1 MLSAIS
7 MGFSITNI
15 LYLIYLQMTVKELIE
30 KLQKMPQDKEVWI
43 YRENGTFKSEYD
55 ATTLESVEENR
66 VNDMENWG
74 ELKDVV
80 ILNAD

>member
-43 YRENGTFKSEYD
+43 YRENGSFKSEYD
-55 ATTLESVEENR
+55 ATTLESVEEYR
-66 VNDMENWG
+66 VNDMEN
-74 ELKDVV
+74 
-80 ILNAD
+80 

>member
-66 VNDMENWG
+66 VNDMEN
-74 ELKDVV
+74 
-80 ILNAD
+80 

>member
-1 MLSAIS
+1 MK
-7 MGFSITNI
+7 
-15 LYLIYLQMTVKELIE
+15 VKELIE

-43 YRENGTFKSEYD
+43 YRENGSFKSEYD

-66 VNDMENWG
+66 VNDMESWG
-74 ELKDVV
+74 EIKDVV

>member
-66 VNDMENWG
+66 VNDRENGG

>member
-1 MLSAIS
+1 
-7 MGFSITNI
+7 
-15 LYLIYLQMTVKELIE
+15 MTVKELIE

-43 YRENGTFKSEYD
+43 YRENDTFKSEYD

>member
-43 YRENGTFKSEYD
+43 YRENGSFKSEYD
-55 ATTLESVEENR
+55 ATTLESVEEYR

-74 ELKDVV
+74 ALKDVV

>member
-1 MLSAIS
+1 
-7 MGFSITNI
+7 
-15 LYLIYLQMTVKELIE
+15 
-30 KLQKMPQDKEVWI
+30 MPQDKEVWI
-43 YRENGTFKSEYD
+43 YRESGSFKSEYD

-80 ILNAD
+80 ILNAE